1 MSDQLESWDEVY
13 DSEEQSAPVQQAP
26 AQQAAAHQVP
36 AQQAVNLPQSILNTI
51 PSNRIIIPLT
61 QSLIHILLGSSI
73 QNYSRPL
80 SPDPESESESEPSP
94 KRIKTNPLQEE
105 YAFTLQSGEEFYF
118 TKLDGKNILLNERI
132 EPNPWVRK
140 IISVMPSG
148 IKDRLRYL
156 AKFRYGER
164 EEEMNH
170 DVDDTSMILY
180 KKPKLFT
187 DIATQV
193 CSAYI
198 REMKLR
204 TIFRGVLVRWRIY
217 HLNKKKNDENEEI
230 DPITLSPP
238 VKVVQLY
245 DWKYKKKYIFD
256 ANSLATLI
264 ETKLLY
270 HEYGFAMPLYPRN
283 PWTNIEF
290 TYYEM
295 ISIYY
300 QLQTFGELRWG
311 LITLKQHDFNIQQW
325 QLYHKSA
332 LTMKAIRNNI
342 NVLDNRDAQDMLE
355 DFIFSKMDEI
365 RMTVTPYI
373 ISAYRIAMRQCP
385 YHWYLELWKS
395 LTFQQLE
402 AEHFGQNKYVAIQAA
417 SKALLKKQ
425 ELFLKELIQKG
436 LIQRL

>member
-1 MSDQLESWDEVY
+1 
-13 DSEEQSAPVQQAP
+13 
-26 AQQAAAHQVP
+26 
-36 AQQAVNLPQSILNTI
+36 
-51 PSNRIIIPLT
+51 
-61 QSLIHILLGSSI
+61 
-73 QNYSRPL
+73 
-80 SPDPESESESEPSP
+80 
-94 KRIKTNPLQEE
+94 
-105 YAFTLQSGEEFYF
+105 
-118 TKLDGKNILLNERI
+118 
-132 EPNPWVRK
+132 
-140 IISVMPSG
+140 
-148 IKDRLRYL
+148 
-156 AKFRYGER
+156 
-164 EEEMNH
+164 
-170 DVDDTSMILY
+170 
-180 KKPKLFT
+180 
-187 DIATQV
+187 
-193 CSAYI
+193 
-198 REMKLR
+198 MKLR
-204 TIFRGVLVRWRIY
+204 TIFRGVLARWRIY
-217 HLNKKKNDENEEI
+217 HLNKKENDEN

-238 VKVVQLY
+238 IKTVQLY

-264 ETKLLY
+264 ESKLLY

-283 PWTNIEF
+283 PWTNLEF

-300 QLQTFGELRWG
+300 QLQSHGELRWG
-311 LITLKQHDFNIQQW
+311 LITLKQHDFNIKQW

-436 LIQRL
+436 LIQKE

>member
-1 MSDQLESWDEVY
+1 M
-13 DSEEQSAPVQQAP
+13 SEELENWDDFDEEQDP
-26 AQQAAAHQVP
+26 AQSTQ
-36 AQQAVNLPQSILNTI
+36 PQSTQPQSTQPQSTQPQVQPSALHTLA

-73 QNYSRPL
+73 QNQYRSRAL
-80 SPDPESESESEPSP
+80 SPEPETEPSP
-94 KRIKTNPLQEE
+94 KRARTNPSQE
-105 YAFTLQSGEEFYF
+105 YAFSLQSGEEFYF
-118 TKLDGKNILLNERI
+118 TEQDGKNVLLNEHI

-156 AKFRYGER
+156 AKFRYHER
-164 EEEMNH
+164 EEEMDH
-170 DVDDTSMILY
+170 DVDDKSMILY
-180 KKPKLFT
+180 KKPKLFY
-187 DIATQV
+187 DVPTQV

-204 TIFRGVLVRWRIY
+204 TIFRGVLQRWRIY
-217 HLNKKKNDENEEI
+217 HLNKKKHEEI

-238 VKVVQLY
+238 IKIVQLY

-264 ETKLLY
+264 ESKLLY
-270 HEYGFAMPLYPRN
+270 HEYGFPMPLYPGN
-283 PWTNIEF
+283 PWTNLEF

-300 QLQTFGELRWG
+300 QLQSHGELRWG
-311 LITLKQHDFNIQQW
+311 LITLKQHDFNIKQW

-342 NVLDNRDAQDMLE
+342 NVLDNRDAQDMLQ

-373 ISAYRIAMRQCP
+373 ITAYRIAMRQCP

-417 SKALLKKQ
+417 CKALLKKH

-436 LIQRL
+436 LIQRE

>member
-1 MSDQLESWDEVY
+1 MSEQLESWDEPDEY
-13 DSEEQSAPVQQAP
+13 DSQEVQQAQEP
-26 AQQAAAHQVP
+26 QPVQEVAPQARP
-36 AQQAVNLPQSILNTI
+36 PPLNTLL

-61 QSLIHILLGSSI
+61 QSLIHILLGSSV
-73 QNYSRPL
+73 QNRSRPL
-80 SPDPESESESEPSP
+80 PPDPESESEPSP
-94 KRIKTNPLQEE
+94 KRARTNPLQEE

-118 TKLDGKNILLNERI
+118 TKQDGKNILLNERI
-132 EPNPWVRK
+132 EPNLWVRK

-156 AKFRYGER
+156 AKFRYQER
-164 EEEMNH
+164 EEIEHSIDN
-170 DVDDTSMILY
+170 TRTILY
-180 KKPKLFT
+180 KRQKLFS
-187 DIATQV
+187 DVPTQV

-204 TIFRGVLVRWRIY
+204 TIFRGVLMRWRIY
-217 HLNKKKNDENEEI
+217 HLNKKENDEN

-238 VKVVQLY
+238 IKLVQIY

-264 ETKLLY
+264 ESKLLY
-270 HEYGFAMPLYPRN
+270 HEYGFAMPMYPRN
-283 PWTNIEF
+283 PWTNLEF

-300 QLQTFGELRWG
+300 QLQSHGELRWG
-311 LITLKQHDFNIQQW
+311 LITLKQHDFNIKQW

-385 YHWYLELWKS
+385 YHWYLELWKN

-436 LIQRL
+436 LIQKE

>member
-1 MSDQLESWDEVY
+1 MDHDLY
-13 DSEEQSAPVQQAP
+13 D
-26 AQQAAAHQVP
+26 
-36 AQQAVNLPQSILNTI
+36 T
-51 PSNRIIIPLT
+51 R
-61 QSLIHILLGSSI
+61 
-73 QNYSRPL
+73 
-80 SPDPESESESEPSP
+80 
-94 KRIKTNPLQEE
+94 
-105 YAFTLQSGEEFYF
+105 
-118 TKLDGKNILLNERI
+118 
-132 EPNPWVRK
+132 
-140 IISVMPSG
+140 
-148 IKDRLRYL
+148 
-156 AKFRYGER
+156 
-164 EEEMNH
+164 
-170 DVDDTSMILY
+170 MILY
-180 KKPKLFT
+180 KKPKLFS
-187 DIATQV
+187 DVPTQV

-204 TIFRGVLVRWRIY
+204 TIFRGVLARWRIY
-217 HLNKKKNDENEEI
+217 HLNKKKEEEI

-238 VKVVQLY
+238 VKTVQLY

-264 ETKLLY
+264 ESKLLY

-283 PWTNIEF
+283 PWTNLEF

-300 QLQTFGELRWG
+300 QLQSHGELRWG
-311 LITLKQHDFNIQQW
+311 LITLKQHDFNIKQW

-385 YHWYLELWKS
+385 YHWYLELWKEVAM
-395 LTFQQLE
+395 THHE
-402 AEHFGQNKYVAIQAA
+402 AIHFNINCNNLIRERCKKIAA
-417 SKALLKKQ
+417 KHHVFIKDLV
-425 ELFLKELIQKG
+425 EKG
-436 LIQRL
+436 YIVR

>member
-1 MSDQLESWDEVY
+1 MSEQLESWDEPDEY
-13 DSEEQSAPVQQAP
+13 DSQLVQEPQPIQEVAPQAQHTRP
-26 AQQAAAHQVP
+26 P
-36 AQQAVNLPQSILNTI
+36 PLNTLL

-73 QNYSRPL
+73 QNRTRPL
-80 SPDPESESESEPSP
+80 SPEPESEPAP
-94 KRIKTNPLQEE
+94 KRTKTNPLQEE

-118 TKLDGKNILLNERI
+118 TKLDGKNVLLNERI

-180 KKPKLFT
+180 KKPKLFA
-187 DIATQV
+187 DVPTQV

-204 TIFRGVLVRWRIY
+204 TIFRGVLARWRIY
-217 HLNKKKNDENEEI
+217 HLNKKENEET
-230 DPITLSPP
+230 DPITLLPP
-238 VKVVQLY
+238 VKKVQLY

-264 ETKLLY
+264 ESKLLY

-283 PWTNIEF
+283 PWTNLEF
-290 TYYEM
+290 TYYQM

-300 QLQTFGELRWG
+300 QLQSHGELRWG
-311 LITLKQHDFNIQQW
+311 LITLKQHDFNIKQW

-436 LIQRL
+436 LIQKE